1 MTTPRTGP
9 PADFDVEDWNDQLAR
24 DHDIDDYY
32 ERSSGIIRF
41 IERRR
46 LELIRELMAPKPGE
60 RILEVGCGGG
70 HVLRRFPECD
80 LVGVDVSGAVLKKAK
95 ANLAGYRVELRKGML
110 DKVGLEPA
118 SFDGVICTEVLEHIE
133 RPEPV
138 LEQIRDLVKPSGRL
152 VITFPNDHL
161 INFAKRAVRGMRLA
175 DLPPFRGLD
184 SGGERYHLHVW
195 SMKEMR
201 ELLSRYGTVVDE
213 AHAPSKLFPVRC
225 CFLVRP
231 RG

>member
-9 PADFDVEDWNDQLAR
+9 PADFDVEGWNDQLAH

-32 ERSSGIIRF
+32 ERSSGLIRF

-46 LELIRELMAPKPGE
+46 LELIRKLLAPRPNE

-70 HVLRRFPECD
+70 HVLRQFPECD
-80 LVGVDVSGAVLKKAK
+80 LVGVDVSGKVLDKAR
-95 ANLAGYRVELRKGML
+95 ANLAGYRVDLKKGL
-110 DKVGLEPA
+110 LGDVGLPPA
-118 SFDGVICTEVLEHIE
+118 SFDGIICTEVLEHIE

-138 LEQIRDLVKPSGRL
+138 LEQMRDLVKPTGRL

-161 INFAKRAVRGMRLA
+161 INFAKRTVRKLRLA
-175 DLPPFRGLD
+175 DLPTMRGLD

-195 SMKEMR
+195 SMAEMR
-201 ELLSRYGTVVDE
+201 ALLSRYGVVVDE
-213 AHAPSKLFPVRC
+213 AHAPSRLFPVRC

-231 RG
+231 RH